1 MQEPHLT
8 KYLFYDTRRIHM
20 NKKAENFKAFLD
32 EHEIQDFTMDIPEN
46 DTLHTVIFR
55 SNLTINGTNIPTIFI
70 LDDSIYS
77 MIRVFIAPNALNDK
91 NAERLSQLINDYNLT
106 YKSFKYFTDNDGSL
120 ILDTC
125 LILPTDE
132 VNGEVVYALYRNIIQ
147 HLEEAYKNIMK
158 VIWA

>member
-1 MQEPHLT
+1 
-8 KYLFYDTRRIHM
+8 M

-132 VNGEVVYALYRNIIQ
+132 VNGEVVYALYRHIIQ
-147 HLEEAYKNIMK
+147 NLEEAYKNIMK

>member
-1 MQEPHLT
+1 
-8 KYLFYDTRRIHM
+8 M
-20 NKKAENFKAFLD
+20 NKKAENFKKFLA
-32 EHEIQDFTMDIPEN
+32 EHQIQDFTIDVPEE
-46 DTLHTVIFR
+46 DALHTAVFR

-70 LDDSIYS
+70 LDDSIYG
-77 MIRVFIAPNALNDK
+77 MIRVFIAPNALNGK
-91 NAERLSQLINDYNLT
+91 NLESLSQLMNEYNLT

-125 LILPTDE
+125 LILPTDD

-147 HLEEAYKNIMK
+147 HLESAYKDIMK

>member
-1 MQEPHLT
+1 
-8 KYLFYDTRRIHM
+8 M

>member
-1 MQEPHLT
+1 
-8 KYLFYDTRRIHM
+8 M
-20 NKKAENFKAFLD
+20 NKKAENFKKFLD
-32 EHEIQDFTMDIPEN
+32 EHQIKDFTIDVPE
-46 DTLHTVIFR
+46 DDSLHTAVFR

-70 LDDSIYS
+70 LYDSIYG

-91 NAERLSQLINDYNLT
+91 NLESLSQLMNEYNLT

-147 HLEEAYKNIMK
+147 HLEGAYKDIMK